1 VICSAAEGELTK
13 HVQLEGGMGALLWD
27 GSASELETTT
37 VVHTEDGLTAY
48 NLSLSQLGN
57 TSTYEIA
64 EEKLAR
70 TGRKPVVMLDRS
82 KTAFPSSSGSMARV
96 SSEDLEDLET
106 MVSLFRTQSWKSS
119 SAAA

>member
-1 VICSAAEGELTK
+1 
-13 HVQLEGGMGALLWD
+13 MGALLWD